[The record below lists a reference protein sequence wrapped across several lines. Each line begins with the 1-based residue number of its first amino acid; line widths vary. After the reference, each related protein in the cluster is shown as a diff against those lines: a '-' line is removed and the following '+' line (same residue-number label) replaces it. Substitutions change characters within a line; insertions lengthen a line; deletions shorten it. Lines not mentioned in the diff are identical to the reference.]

1 MGIGDEQGSY
11 AVFPTA
17 FPDPSDPQG
26 HTRLNARRYCL
37 LQSNGK
43 VTGGRPG
50 KSLKT
55 QAQPQSYTLTSQLLI
70 NYYSHTTND

>member
-1 MGIGDEQGSY
+1 MCK
-11 AVFPTA
+11 AVTPSSPPRFPTPA
-17 FPDPSDPQG
+17 
-26 HTRLNARRYCL
+26 TRGDKRGYNARRYGL
-37 LQSNGK
+37 LQSKGK

-55 QAQPQSYTLTSQLLI
+55 QAQPASYTLTSQLLI